1 MTRNLMMTLAM
12 GSTLLVA
19 ACGGSNSNGP
29 GSGPAASCPVDAA
42 APSSKT
48 APPPSGSLLTPGTL
62 TFGSDISYPPQEFY
76 PDGCGGKSPDGFD
89 LDVAKAVAARMG
101 LKFAVVDTKFD
112 GIIPALQTK
121 KFDALVSAMT
131 INDDRKKVV
140 SFIPYFVAGESF
152 VVTSD
157 SKQNPQ
163 EIKDLCG
170 LKVAVEKGTVE
181 ESDAADAN
189 DAAKNGACAKK
200 PINFKDFSFDKDTQA
215 LAALKKGTVDVH
227 FTDSPV
233 ASYELLKNTGYK
245 ITNKAPINSA
255 PEGIATRK
263 DDSAMTTAITAA
275 FAALK
280 SDGTYQKLLTK
291 WQVSDGDIA
300 KAS

>member
-1 MTRNLMMTLAM
+1 
-12 GSTLLVA
+12 
-19 ACGGSNSNGP
+19 
-29 GSGPAASCPVDAA
+29 
-42 APSSKT
+42 
-48 APPPSGSLLTPGTL
+48 
-62 TFGSDISYPPQEFY
+62 
-76 PDGCGGKSPDGFD
+76 
-89 LDVAKAVAARMG
+89 MG

-121 KFDALVSAMT
+121 KFDAVVSAMT

-140 SFIPYFVAGESF
+140 SFVPYFVAGESF
-152 VVTSD
+152 VVTND

-181 ESDAADAN
+181 ETDAGDAN
-189 DAAKNGACAKK
+189 DASKNGPCAKK

-233 ASYELLKNTGYK
+233 ASYELLKNSGFK

-263 DDSAMTTAITAA
+263 EDSAMTTAITAA

-291 WQVSDGDIA
+291 WQVTDGDIA